1 MLRRH
6 GGRGPVRTK
15 TQPLHTVSRRNLHR
29 SALAANRRR
38 PQLPPIART
47 TAPPNMETHVKN
59 TREPTTTP
67 TNQPVFPSDHV
78 FVVQF
83 HPRARGQGVGEAG
96 RVVHLH
102 SGDAAR
108 FHTRDELLAFT
119 RRVLNRQARLP
130 GRGRPARAGPEP
142 SPPP

>member
-1 MLRRH
+1 M
-6 GGRGPVRTK
+6 T
-15 TQPLHTVSRRNLHR
+15 
-29 SALAANRRR
+29 
-38 PQLPPIART
+38 
-47 TAPPNMETHVKN
+47 N

-67 TNQPVFPSDHV
+67 PNQPVFPSDHV

-102 SGDAAR
+102 SGDTAR

-119 RRVLNRQARLP
+119 RRVLNRRARQA
-130 GRGRPARAGPEP
+130 RGRPTRAGRCTSPSQLSPSASAEP
-142 SPPP
+142 APTRKDPR

>member
-1 MLRRH
+1 M
-6 GGRGPVRTK
+6 
-15 TQPLHTVSRRNLHR
+15 
-29 SALAANRRR
+29 
-38 PQLPPIART
+38 
-47 TAPPNMETHVKN
+47 KN

-83 HPRARGQGVGEAG
+83 HTRARGQGVGEAG

-119 RRVLNRQARLP
+119 RRVLNRLARPQA
-130 GRGRPARAGPEP
+130 GGRPTRADGCASPQP
-142 SPPP
+142 SRFTGTRRTAADGEGDNR

>member
-1 MLRRH
+1 MGSRASPNQNPTATHRWSPESPPFRP
-6 GGRGPVRTK
+6 GCQPPAPV
-15 TQPLHTVSRRNLHR
+15 
-29 SALAANRRR
+29 AA
-38 PQLPPIART
+38 PIART

-83 HPRARGQGVGEAG
+83 HRRVRGQGVGEAG

-102 SGDAAR
+102 SGDTAR
-108 FHTRDELLAFT
+108 FHTRHELLAFIS
-119 RRVLNRQARLP
+119 RLLTP
-130 GRGRPARAGPEP
+130 PPPPPPPGRPA
-142 SPPP
+142 PPP